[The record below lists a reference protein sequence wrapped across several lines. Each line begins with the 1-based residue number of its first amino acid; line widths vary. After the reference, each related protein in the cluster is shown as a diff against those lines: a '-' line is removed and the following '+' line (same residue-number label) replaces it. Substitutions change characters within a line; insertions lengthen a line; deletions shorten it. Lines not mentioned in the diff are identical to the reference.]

1 MMTNI
6 KPPFWKSVKNKF
18 DELALV
24 VNVRGIMA
32 RKNYYQ
38 LAYNHFHRKKIYIK
52 SLSRSLISELL

>member
-32 RKNYYQ
+32 RKHYYQ
-38 LAYNHFHRKKIYIK
+38 YDI
-52 SLSRSLISELL
+52 